1 MNNSNTIINNNV
13 TMMISPVHEDNPI
26 DNVENGKK
34 YWKENKEEEIHS
46 CSAHLI
52 LHKNNI
58 YCMKYR

>member
-1 MNNSNTIINNNV
+1 
-13 TMMISPVHEDNPI
+13 MMISPVHEDNPI